1 MGRRLGLG
9 QIFDNGLSL
18 QRPGIMP
25 TADWKMG
32 KMGKGWLG
40 GETLLAGIGQGFV
53 LSTPMQLATMTAR
66 LASGRAVEPQ
76 LVRPEAGAS
85 PRVFAPLG
93 LKPQFLDAV
102 RRGMSAV
109 VNEDGGTGSAARL
122 DTGEIVA
129 GKTGTSQVS
138 RLSADRQGELP
149 WEQRD
154 HALFVAYV
162 PTDKPRYALA
172 VIIEHGGGG
181 GATAAPI
188 AKDLLAAVLARDPM
202 NKPSLPD
209 ATSGQATQTK
219 SRG

>member
-1 MGRRLGLG
+1 
-9 QIFDNGLSL
+9 
-18 QRPGIMP
+18 MP

-32 KMGKGWLG
+32 KLGKGWLG

-66 LASGRAVEPQ
+66 LASGRAIEPQ
-76 LVRPEAGAS
+76 LVRSVAGMP
-85 PRVFAPLG
+85 PRVYEPLG
-93 LKPQFLDAV
+93 LRPQFLDAV

-109 VNEDGGTGSAARL
+109 VNEEGGTGSAARL
-122 DTGEIVA
+122 DTGETVA

-138 RLSADRQGELP
+138 RLSAERQGELP

-162 PTDKPRYALA
+162 PTDKPRYALS
-172 VIIEHGGGG
+172 VIVEHGGGG

-188 AKDLLAAVLARDPM
+188 AKDLLVAVLARDPM
-202 NKPSLPD
+202 SKPSLPD
-209 ATSGQATQTK
+209 VTSGQATQTK